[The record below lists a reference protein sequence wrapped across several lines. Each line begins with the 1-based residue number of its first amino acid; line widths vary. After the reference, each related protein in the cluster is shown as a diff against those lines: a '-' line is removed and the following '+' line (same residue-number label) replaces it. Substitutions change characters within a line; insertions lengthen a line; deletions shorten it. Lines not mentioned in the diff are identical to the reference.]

1 MGVFVRKVSIVV
13 SIRPISDS
21 KPVSKYQDLPK
32 KAGYVP
38 VYIRVGNTPL
48 EQINRDLARAFQ
60 EANAR
65 SIRGT
70 MIQVIVSN
78 EAFPEFPSKTPL
90 PIPQELNHNARFSSE
105 SSSASSE
112 EANNIIPKIRSFANK
127 SISSES
133 NSDESNSSEQLH
145 DFAPAKP
152 VAVSNNVV

>member
-1 MGVFVRKVSIVV
+1 MNWEVTIELL
-13 SIRPISDS
+13 IRLISDS

-70 MIQVIVSN
+70 MIQ
-78 EAFPEFPSKTPL
+78 
-90 PIPQELNHNARFSSE
+90 ELNHNARFSSE

-112 EANNIIPKIRSFANK
+112 EANSIIPKIRSLDNK

-133 NSDESNSSEQLH
+133 NSNSNESNSSEQLH
-145 DFAPAKP
+145 DFAPVKP
-152 VAVSNNVV
+152 APGSNNVV

>member
-1 MGVFVRKVSIVV
+1 MLRFWAVISFFFFFLGDGWTSKEVTIELL
-13 SIRPISDS
+13 IRLISDS

-70 MIQVIVSN
+70 MIQVIVQIWL
-78 EAFPEFPSKTPL
+78 FD
-90 PIPQELNHNARFSSE
+90 R
-105 SSSASSE
+105 
-112 EANNIIPKIRSFANK
+112 
-127 SISSES
+127 
-133 NSDESNSSEQLH
+133 
-145 DFAPAKP
+145 
-152 VAVSNNVV
+152 